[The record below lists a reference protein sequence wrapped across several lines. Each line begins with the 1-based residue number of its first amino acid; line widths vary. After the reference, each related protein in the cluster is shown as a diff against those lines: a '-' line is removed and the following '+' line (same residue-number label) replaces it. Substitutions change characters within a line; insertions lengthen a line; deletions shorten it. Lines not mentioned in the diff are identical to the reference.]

1 MKSFAKH
8 VTNKNLRSYFPDVA
22 KNTMTW
28 TRSEM
33 WTEATLPTAP
43 VTLDKSESHILQHDS
58 THSHSELGSSQTLRP
73 HRPSRLGAYGK
84 QREKILLSPNY
95 LPKSRNES
103 FYFVTTSITE
113 KDYVSLNI
121 KLDSHISVTR
131 SGFTA
136 DKWINQS
143 DKTIHITYT
152 DKTSGSLTPVL
163 CVFVC
168 VFVAVVCA

>member
-1 MKSFAKH
+1 
-8 VTNKNLRSYFPDVA
+8 
-22 KNTMTW
+22 MTW

-84 QREKILLSPNY
+84 QREKVLLSPNY

-103 FYFVTTSITE
+103 FYSIHLVRWWLTWFWTFVKTSVTE

-163 CVFVC
+163 CVCVC
-168 VFVAVVCA
+168 VCGCCMCVRQILVYIHWL